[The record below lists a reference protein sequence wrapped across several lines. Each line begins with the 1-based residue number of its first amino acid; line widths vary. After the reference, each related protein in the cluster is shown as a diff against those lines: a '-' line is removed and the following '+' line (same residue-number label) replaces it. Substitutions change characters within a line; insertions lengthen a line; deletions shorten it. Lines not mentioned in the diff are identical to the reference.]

1 MKRGLIHI
9 YCGGGKGKTTAAVGL
24 AIRCAGAGGQ
34 VMFFQFLKDNSS
46 SERNILSG
54 IDNID
59 VIDGLEGMKFVWNMT
74 EREKE
79 ETRGQYQQIFNAMI
93 KKAGEYD
100 MIVFDEIIP
109 ALKYEFVTEE
119 ELIAFLKSKP
129 EKTEIVMT
137 GREPSE
143 RLCELA
149 DYVTEMKKIKHPY
162 DKGIAAR
169 EGIEL

>member
-9 YCGGGKGKTTAAVGL
+9 YCGGGKGKTTAAAGL
-24 AIRCAGAGGQ
+24 AIRCAGADGR
-34 VMFFQFLKDNSS
+34 VMFFQFLKGNSS
-46 SERNILSG
+46 SERNILSR

-59 VIDGLEGMKFVWNMT
+59 VIDGIEDMKFVWNMT
-74 EREKE
+74 EQEKE
-79 ETRGQYQQIFNAMI
+79 ETRGQYQKIFNAMI

-119 ELIAFLKSKP
+119 ELIGFLKSKP
-129 EKTEIVMT
+129 NKTEIVMT
-137 GREPSE
+137 GREPSQ
-143 RLCELA
+143 RLAELA

-169 EGIEL
+169 RGIEL

>member
-24 AIRCAGAGGQ
+24 AIRCAGAGGR
-34 VMFFQFLKDNSS
+34 VMFFQFLKGNSS
-46 SERNILSG
+46 SERNILSRT
-54 IDNID
+54 DNID
-59 VIDGLEGMKFVWNMT
+59 VINGIEGMKFVWNMT
-74 EREKE
+74 EQEKE
-79 ETRGQYQQIFNAMI
+79 ETRRQYKYIFNDMI

-109 ALKYEFVTEE
+109 ALKYNFVTEE
-119 ELIAFLKSKP
+119 ELIVFLNSKP

-143 RLCELA
+143 RLIELA

-162 DKGIAAR
+162 DKGITAR
-169 EGIEL
+169 KGIEL